1 VQLLNEHDCEIEVL
15 VRVLERSPQRLV
27 FPGASVIEKFMIVEI
42 AQIVIAKRALSSAIL
57 SLADRAKMEIVVIGH
72 SRLQH

>member
-1 VQLLNEHDCEIEVL
+1 
-15 VRVLERSPQRLV
+15 
-27 FPGASVIEKFMIVEI
+27 MIVEI